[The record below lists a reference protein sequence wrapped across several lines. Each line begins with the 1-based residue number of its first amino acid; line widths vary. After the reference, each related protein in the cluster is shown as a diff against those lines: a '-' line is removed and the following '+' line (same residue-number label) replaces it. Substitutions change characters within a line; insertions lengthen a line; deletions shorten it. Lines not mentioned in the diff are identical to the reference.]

1 MVKHFWTV
9 AGLAVLLLVLADASH
24 AGDRE
29 MQADSLGGTGVTL
42 YEISERVTFDPDP
55 SSAGVIR
62 RNATSPLQ
70 GFAEVGTPLCPSELL
85 ISVPRLES
93 CTVIATGTDSVST
106 VAGLGPVSGTFDV
119 VINAPG
125 NSSVHVPDLPVISG
139 TFSGNVDLSLA
150 VLHHVPL
157 GSLAGSFTITR
168 MADPAT
174 GMLGPLPQPVVLPFK
189 GTFRM
194 PFAIDTHARR
204 VRSDRKHAAFYLGD
218 DLSTLSLVQPTE
230 LSVGFPTVRLEVT
243 FGP

>member
-1 MVKHFWTV
+1 MKKPVGMFMGLMVSM
-9 AGLAVLLLVLADASH
+9 LLLTDGGY
-24 AGDRE
+24 AGDRDE
-29 MQADSLGGTGVTL
+29 QTDSLGGTGVTL

-70 GFAEVGTPLCPSELL
+70 GFAEVGTPLCPADLL
-85 ISVPRLES
+85 ISLPRMKS
-93 CTVIATGTDSVST
+93 CTVIATGKDTVST
-106 VAGLGPVSGTFDV
+106 ATGLGPVSGTFDV

-139 TFSGNVDLSLA
+139 TFSGDVDLSLA

-157 GSLAGSFTITR
+157 GSIMGSFTITQL
-168 MADPAT
+168 ADPAT
-174 GMLGPLPQPVVLPFK
+174 GMLGPLSQPVVLPFK

-194 PFAIDTHARR
+194 PFAIDTDGRPARR
-204 VRSDRKHAAFYLGD
+204 DRKSAAFYLAD
-218 DLSTLSLVQPTE
+218 DLRTLILVRPTE
-230 LSVGFPTVRLEVT
+230 RSIGFPTVRLEVS

>member
-1 MVKHFWTV
+1 MVKHFWIL
-9 AGLAVLLLVLADASH
+9 AGLAVSLLVLVGVSRAAD
-24 AGDRE
+24 R
-29 MQADSLGGTGVTL
+29 DSLGATGVTL

-70 GFAEVGTPLCPSELL
+70 GFAEVGTPLCPSDLL
-85 ISVPRLES
+85 ISVPRIQS
-93 CTVIATGTDSVST
+93 CTIIATGTDTVST
-106 VAGLGPVSGTFDV
+106 VTGLGPVSGTFDV

-150 VLHHVPL
+150 VLHRVPL
-157 GSLAGSFTITR
+157 GTIAGSFTITQ

-174 GMLGPLPQPVVLPFK
+174 GTLIQIPQVVLPFR

-194 PFAIDTHARR
+194 PFAIDSRAKY
-204 VRSDRKHAAFYLGD
+204 VRSDRKHPAFYLAD
-218 DLSTLSLVQPTE
+218 DLRTFMLVQSTE